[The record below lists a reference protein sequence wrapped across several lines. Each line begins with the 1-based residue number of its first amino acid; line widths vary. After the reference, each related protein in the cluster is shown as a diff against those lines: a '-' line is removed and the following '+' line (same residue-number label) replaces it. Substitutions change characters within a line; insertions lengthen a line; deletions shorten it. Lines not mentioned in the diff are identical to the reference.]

1 VETVTVPPAAAPAGA
16 TTAYERD
23 IAFDLLRRGA
33 LVAPLGV
40 ALGALTAG
48 RAGAIGVALGVAV
61 VCFNFLVAGAL
72 QSWAATKG
80 SPGLLGGTVLASLL
94 VRFVV
99 VIVALVLASH
109 ASFLNL
115 TCFGLALV
123 VSHLGLLIWEAKAVR
138 LQLAFP
144 GLRPPKT
151 AFGGKD

>member
-1 VETVTVPPAAAPAGA
+1 MEAVMSAPSAPPVATV
-16 TTAYERD
+16 AYERD

-33 LVAPLGV
+33 LVAPLAV
-40 ALGALTAG
+40 ALGALAAG
-48 RAGAIGVALGVAV
+48 WAGAVGVGLGVAV
-61 VCFNFLVAGAL
+61 VLFNFLVAGAL

-80 SPGLLGGTVLASLL
+80 SPGLLGGIVLASLIL
-94 VRFVV
+94 RFVV
-99 VIVALVLASH
+99 VIVALVLAGH

-123 VSHLGLLIWEAKAVR
+123 ASHLGLLIWEARAVR

-144 GLRPPKT
+144 GLRPRKP

>member
-1 VETVTVPPAAAPAGA
+1 VEAVTSTPPVAA
-16 TTAYERD
+16 TAYERD

-40 ALGALTAG
+40 VLGAVTAG

-61 VCFNFLVAGAL
+61 VLFNFLVAGLL

-80 SPGLLGGTVLASLL
+80 SPGLLGGTVLGSLVL
-94 VRFVV
+94 RFVV
-99 VIVALVLASH
+99 VIVALVLAGH

-144 GLRPPKT
+144 GLAPRKT

>member
-1 VETVTVPPAAAPAGA
+1 VATVTPPVGA
-16 TTAYERD
+16 TGASTAYERD

-33 LVAPLGV
+33 LVAPLGIAV
-40 ALGALTAG
+40 GALAAG
-48 RAGAIGVALGVAV
+48 WAGAVGVALGLAV
-61 VCFNFLVAGAL
+61 VLFNFFVAGAL

-80 SPGLLGGTVLASLL
+80 SPGLLGGTVLGSLL
-94 VRFVV
+94 LRFVV
-99 VIVALVLASH
+99 VIVALVLAGH

-123 VSHLGLLIWEAKAVR
+123 ASHLGLLIWEAKAVR

-144 GLRPPKT
+144 GLRPRKP

>member
-1 VETVTVPPAAAPAGA
+1 VETVTAPVTTDGVS
-16 TTAYERD
+16 TAYERD
-23 IAFDLLRRGA
+23 IAFDLLRRA
-33 LVAPLGV
+33 AIVAPLGV
-40 ALGALTAG
+40 ALGGLTAG

-94 VRFVV
+94 LRFVV
-99 VIVALVLASH
+99 VIVALVLAGH

-123 VSHLGLLIWEAKAVR
+123 VSHLGLLTWEAKAVR

-144 GLRPPKT
+144 GLKPRPH
-151 AFGGKD
+151 ALGGKD